1 MAHARSGK
9 PTARARAQ
17 RERILEAAFSCFVE
31 MGFHA
36 AGMAAIS
43 ARAEMSPGLIYR
55 YFPEGK
61 SAIIQTIIEN
71 QMELAEEEI
80 RQIQQ
85 FDLPADLM
93 SGLERTSDD
102 CRRMNPSLMLELS
115 AMATRDPTIAAIV
128 TRFDSHLRNVL
139 AESFIRTS
147 VAADVTPLSP
157 QDASA
162 KALVVQLI
170 YDGLLVRQARE
181 PSFDRESMSRA
192 LREFF
197 DRAGHASACG

>member
-1 MAHARSGK
+1 MPRAANEKH
-9 PTARARAQ
+9 TARALAQ

-55 YFPEGK
+55 YFPDGK
-61 SAIIQTIIEN
+61 SAIIQAIIEN
-71 QMELAEEEI
+71 QMELAEGEI

-93 SGLERTSDD
+93 AGLERTSDD

-115 AMATRDPTIAAIV
+115 AMATRDPAIATIV
-128 TRFDSHLRNVL
+128 SRFDSHLRNVL
-139 AESFIRTS
+139 AASFIRMS
-147 VAADVTPLSP
+147 AVADGTPLST
-157 QDASA
+157 QDAST
-162 KALVVQLI
+162 KALMVQLI
-170 YDGLLVRQARE
+170 YDGLLMRQARE
-181 PSFDRESMSRA
+181 PSFDRASMSRA
-192 LREFF
+192 LEQLFGSC
-197 DRAGHASACG
+197 GHAATSS